1 MVPALPEAAPL
12 SMVND
17 LFSFRMLP
25 SFLLRPPVTPTSN
38 LGSGSNATPLLVN
51 ANPSDMVVRCPDP
64 DLDLLLPSV
73 TLFDLRSEEDPLEE
87 LLEEDGTSLSVSMGE
102 KDKLLSPMGTY
113 SALGRRDSAHHLL
126 VSRRCHDKNMEA
138 LLMRNSVPKPSE
150 MAMSDSN
157 DSWSL
162 LMSPA
167 GS

>member
-17 LFSFRMLP
+17 LLSFRMLP

-64 DLDLLLPSV
+64 DLGLLLPSV
-73 TLFDLRSEEDPLEE
+73 TLFDLRIEEDLLVE
-87 LLEEDGTSLSVSMGE
+87 LLEEEGSLSVSMGE

-113 SALGRRDSAHHLL
+113 SVLGRRDSAHHLC